1 MMMNAKSNRI
11 LTLCAAG
18 AIGLL
23 SACSPHDRA
32 ADGSRPAASA
42 DTRKPTE
49 KVADSTK
56 QAADSTKTAVSD
68 TAITTK
74 VKSALLADSSVKGTK
89 IEVETKDGTV
99 TLSGT
104 ASNPG
109 EKAQAEKLAA
119 AVEGVRSVV
128 NKISVS

>member
-11 LTLCAAG
+11 LALCAAG

-74 VKSALLADSSVKGTK
+74 VKSALLADSSVKGT
-89 IEVETKDGTV
+89 V